1 VSPEL
6 HIASCVA
13 FVRPEALEAA
23 RAAILAT
30 RIAEVPLADP
40 RGRLV
45 VLIERATQAAVLDTI
60 DAVRAL
66 PGVLSVHLA
75 YQHCE
80 AASALEESH
89 ETHAT

>member
-1 VSPEL
+1 MSAEV

-13 FVRPEALEAA
+13 FVKPEALEAT
-23 RAAILAT
+23 RRAILAT
-30 RIAEVPLADP
+30 RIAEVPLADEE
-40 RGRLV
+40 RGRLI
-45 VLIERATQAAVLDTI
+45 VLIERTSGAAVLDTI

-80 AASALEESH
+80 EESALEEPQ
-89 ETHAT
+89 